1 MAQRNIVTG
10 SKHDNRL
17 FDLVAAYCA
26 ACAETARLSDRDADV
41 DRHFAYCYTRQITI
55 AACVHLHLQ
64 PPAAGRIGGAPG
76 AWGSL
81 VSRRPI

>member
-1 MAQRNIVTG
+1 
-10 SKHDNRL
+10 
-17 FDLVAAYCA
+17 
-26 ACAETARLSDRDADV
+26 LSDRDADV

-55 AACVHLHLQ
+55 AARVHLHLQ

-76 AWGSL
+76 ALGSL